1 MRGKV
6 QTASYYLYQLEKDN
20 AELLRKF
27 AELATLRELIRQ
39 KEAAVH
45 AKRASR
51 ERSTTMLPF
60 KAGDPSGHP
69 ISQTG

>member
-27 AELATLRELIRQ
+27 VELGTLRELIRQ
-39 KEAAVH
+39 KEAAVR

-51 ERSTTMLPF
+51 ERSTTMLPI
-60 KAGDPSGHP
+60 KAGDPSRRHDRTAG
-69 ISQTG
+69 